1 MPRYPLLALSVFVA
15 PVALASAA
23 CWPPTHGNG
32 TSSSSSSNNN
42 SGGSTPA
49 TDPPVIQ
56 SLNLNASA
64 TNQGAIYEIDGVIT
78 FTDDDDVVV
87 SFNVEV
93 PVLGK
98 TYNFPTSEQMS
109 GYGVPISFTVSSD
122 VPLTSAGPTQ
132 FVITLIN
139 KSGAKS
145 TPVAA
150 TVDLL

>member
-1 MPRYPLLALSVFVA
+1 MT

-23 CWPPTHGNG
+23 CWPPTHGN
-32 TSSSSSSNNN
+32 TSSSSSSSNN

-87 SFNVEV
+87 AFDVEV

-98 TYNFPTSEQMS
+98 TYNFPTSDPSMS

-122 VPLTSAGPTQ
+122 LPLTSAGPTQ

-139 KSGAKS
+139 KSGAAS
-145 TPVAA
+145 SPVAA